1 MYYNAIL
8 APTVYND
15 GKTNV
20 PDKGNDMT
28 TAIILA
34 GGESSRLRP
43 LGDKSLQRF
52 MGQSLLQRHITLLA
66 DAGITDM
73 VLVTNPRNADDLH
86 AECDALPPGVTMQF
100 VMQPAPLGMGDAAA
114 RALAAV
120 APDAPVY
127 LTQAHDLFATN
138 FHQTMLAQSHDQ
150 PAAILLAAK
159 YVEDYFPGGYL
170 VTNQGVPP
178 TDTPFPVRGISEKPG
193 AGHEPSQWIT
203 LVAHL
208 IPHAG
213 EFAAVLDHAATGDPD
228 DRYERALTAI
238 MAAHPTLAVPHT
250 AATAS
255 LKYPWHMLDIMDLML
270 ADIPTPQVHQSVQIG
285 DGAVVHGRVI
295 IEEGVRL
302 FPGAAVFGPAYIGP
316 GTILG
321 NHALVRG
328 SMVGA
333 RCIIGYSTEV
343 ARSWLGDDVWFHTN
357 YVGDSV
363 IDSNVSFGSGTVTG
377 NLRLDEGIIKVAVKG
392 ERIATGRNKLGQ
404 IIGTG
409 ARVGINASLM
419 PGVVIGRNAFVGPGI
434 ILGQDVPEGQR
445 VTVRQELTWGVNTV
459 VRRPED
465 RDAFRNKV

>member
-1 MYYNAIL
+1 MYRIRGS
-8 APTVYND
+8 V
-15 GKTNV
+15 
-20 PDKGNDMT
+20 MT

-52 MGQSLLQRHITLLA
+52 MGQSLLQRHIAVLTE
-66 DAGITDM
+66 AGITA
-73 VLVTNPRNADDLH
+73 LVIVSSPRNADAVR
-86 AECDALPPGVTMQF
+86 AECAAVPPGVTVEF
-100 VMQPAPLGMGDAAA
+100 VTQPEPLGMGDAAA
-114 RALAAV
+114 RALATV
-120 APDAPVY
+120 PPTAPVY
-127 LTQAHDLFATN
+127 LTQAHDLLDPG
-138 FHQTMLAQSHDQ
+138 FHQTMLAHHQTQ
-150 PAAILLAAK
+150 PDAILLAAK
-159 YVEDYFPGGYL
+159 YAEEYFPGGYL
-170 VTNQGVPP
+170 ITAGEVPQP
-178 TDTPFPVRGISEKPG
+178 AATFPVSGISEKPG
-193 AGHEPSQWIT
+193 AGHEPSHWLT

-213 EFAAVLDHAATGDPD
+213 EFTAALASTAPGDPG
-228 DRYERALTAI
+228 DRYERALTAL

-250 AATAS
+250 AASAS
-255 LKYPWHMLDIMDLML
+255 LKYPWHMLDIMDLLL
-270 ADIPTPQVHQSVQIG
+270 AGITTPQVHQTVQIG
-285 DGAVVHGRVI
+285 DGAVIHGRVI

-302 FPGAAVFGPAYIGP
+302 FPGAAVFGPAYIGA

-404 IIGTG
+404 IIGSGT
-409 ARVGINASLM
+409 RVGINASLM
-419 PGVVIGRNAFVGPGI
+419 PGVVIGCNAFVGPGI

-445 VTVRQELTWGVNTV
+445 VTMRQELDWGTNTV
-459 VRRPED
+459 TRRPED